1 MEAVQGAPG
10 AGPVVLVSAC
20 KGEARSLRAGYK
32 SLARR
37 LKAARCDVRRLE
49 GAGLTAAALQG
60 ATILVFGGPTQPFT
74 PAELDCLRAYL
85 RRGGSM
91 LVLGSARGE
100 GAGAPGSSGS
110 SSSVGQ
116 EAAGYARAGPGSN
129 INCLLEEYGMSLGS
143 DCVIQTAFTKYTHPK
158 QVLVTDGML
167 SPDLAA
173 YCANNSARSV
183 RRGGGAGNGGAAP
196 SPDENGRPGASF
208 VFPHG
213 ATLAVRPPAVAFL
226 STGQMAHP
234 YNLAIGGA
242 WWQEGGGRLA
252 VLGSATMIDDE
263 WLGKE
268 DNAGVLDFLVGW
280 MLGDPA
286 CSLSAKNVAEA
297 EIVDPRPVT
306 HIAEL
311 AAQPRVCLQEHGD
324 LPKDIT
330 RLFADSLFKLDMSF
344 VPQVAA
350 LRRSLGAEGAL
361 KRGRHLP
368 LWRPPLEVPF
378 PPLQPA
384 VFPPA
389 FVEPPPPGL
398 ELFDLDEEFQGPL
411 EKLNQITA
419 AFLEAPQESQR
430 LEDFIGSCAALLG
443 LRSSS
448 GTAARLGGGTSAAM
462 AREQLAE
469 VLEAVVQCK
478 MDYAGS
484 A

>member
-1 MEAVQGAPG
+1 MEPQQG

-32 SLARR
+32 ALARH

-49 GAGLTAAALQG
+49 GAVVTPAALEG
-60 ATILVFGGPTQPFT
+60 ATIVVFGGPTQPFSA
-74 PAELDCLRAYL
+74 AELDCLRAYL
-85 RRGGSM
+85 RGGGSL

-100 GAGAPGSSGS
+100 GAGAPSSGGSGS
-110 SSSVGQ
+110 ST
-116 EAAGYARAGPGSN
+116 AAGAGPAAAGPGTN
-129 INCLLEEYGMSLGS
+129 INCLLEECSMSLAS
-143 DCVIQTAFTKYTHPK
+143 DCVIQTAFKRYTHPK

-173 YCANNSARSV
+173 YCASNSGRSG
-183 RRGGGAGNGGAAP
+183 RHGGGAGSVGAAR
-196 SPDENGRPGASF
+196 STDENGRPLVSF
-208 VFPHG
+208 VYPHG
-213 ATLAVRPPAVAFL
+213 ATLAVQPPAVAFL
-226 STGQMAHP
+226 SSGQMAHP
-234 YNLAIGGA
+234 YNMAVGGA

-252 VLGSATMIDDE
+252 VLGSAAMFDDE

-268 DNAGVLDFLVGW
+268 DNTGVLDFLVGW
-280 MLGDPA
+280 MLRDPA
-286 CSLSAKNVAEA
+286 CGLSAKNVAEA

-324 LPKDIT
+324 LPRDIT

-361 KRGRHLP
+361 KRGCQLP

-389 FVEPPPPGL
+389 FVEPPPPAL
-398 ELFDLDEEFQGPL
+398 ELFDLDEEFEGPL
-411 EKLNQITA
+411 EKLNQVTA
-419 AFLEAPQESQR
+419 AFLAAPRGSQR
-430 LEDFIGSCAALLG
+430 LEDYIGDCAALLG
-443 LRSSS
+443 LRSSGLAGGQGGGS
-448 GTAARLGGGTSAAM
+448 GAAR
-462 AREQLAE
+462 ARVQLAE

-478 MDYAGS
+478 MDYAGG